1 MMRSRAI
8 RIDFMHAFLTGLVY
22 IVPSGTEYIS
32 ELIRGEATN
41 VPIILFYFLPIVV
54 GFIIQTWSGIVISL
68 FSGLLMSTLF
78 IRLVIWPIDFTVH
91 SFYAPGSVWG
101 HFYQETLFMWVLAF
115 FVYVVSRI
123 NTWYKN
129 SRRQPNA

>member
-1 MMRSRAI
+1 MMRSRAM
-8 RIDFMHAFLTGLVY
+8 RIDWMHAFLTGFVY

-41 VPIILFYFLPIVV
+41 VPTILFYFLPIVV
-54 GFIIQTWSGIVISL
+54 GFIIQTWSGIIISL

-78 IRLVIWPIDFTVH
+78 IRLVIWPIDVTVH

-101 HFYQETLFMWVLAF
+101 HFYRETLFMWVLAF
-115 FVYVVSRI
+115 VVYVVSRV
-123 NTWYKN
+123 NMWYRN
-129 SRRQPNA
+129 NYRQPKN